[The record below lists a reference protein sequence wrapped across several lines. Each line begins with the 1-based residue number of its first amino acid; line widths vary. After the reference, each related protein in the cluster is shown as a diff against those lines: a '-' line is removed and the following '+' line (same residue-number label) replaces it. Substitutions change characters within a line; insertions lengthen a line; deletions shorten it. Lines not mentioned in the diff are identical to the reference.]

1 LGGLIGTIL
10 QTIQLITG
18 TLRRNECLT
27 KGSPLDI
34 LPRIMFNIIIS
45 SLSLLPLVIT
55 EKLARQKLHV
65 PPLTA
70 VETGLMVAPAA
81 IASIKKYF
89 RPNLYD
95 ILTYKNLGCRDSRN
109 CRWSSQVFLCRDHRL
124 PRFDPCH
131 LPSRQIKGRLVKARW

>member
-1 LGGLIGTIL
+1 LVWLRLLGGLIGTIL

-70 VETGLMVAPAA
+70 VGTGLMVAPAA
-81 IASIKKYF
+81 IASIKKVF
-89 RPNLYD
+89 QAKLVRHPRLQKSGLQGLQELQVVLAG
-95 ILTYKNLGCRDSRN
+95 ILM
-109 CRWSSQVFLCRDHRL
+109 
-124 PRFDPCH
+124 
-131 LPSRQIKGRLVKARW
+131 